1 MHNRPSHSYGARDL
15 EGKMQPMFFNVD
27 KYEITRIVTDE
38 QWKENCYLVQCRTSG
53 NMLLVD
59 PGSNFDEIERIARTK
74 SGDLKHV
81 FLTHAHHDHVAAA
94 KEVFDSWG
102 SIIFLNKMDAK
113 LLQRAPLYA
122 MRFAGKTIRIPDLDT
137 IVFFDETKQFSFADS
152 SIEAIHTPGHT
163 HGSTCYSFG
172 SFIFTGDTLL
182 YEKIGRTDLP
192 EGDKQ
197 KIRESVALLLRKSDA
212 KTIFFPGHGRPF
224 FGEEAKMWWRKYQ
237 GNPPQ
242 DNAFES

>member
-15 EGKMQPMFFNVD
+15 EGKMQSMLFNID
-27 KYEITRIVTDE
+27 KYEITQIVTGG
-38 QWKENCYLVQCRTSG
+38 QWKENCYLVQWRTTG
-53 NMLLVD
+53 NMLLID
-59 PGSNFDEIERIARTK
+59 PGSDFDEIKRIVRTK
-74 SGDLKHV
+74 SGYLKYV
-81 FLTHAHHDHVAAA
+81 FLTHAHHDHVGAAREA
-94 KEVFDSWG
+94 FDSWG
-102 SIIFLNKMDAK
+102 SIIFLNKIDAK

-122 MRFAGKTIRIPDLDT
+122 MSFTGKTIRIPDLDT
-137 IVFFDETKQFSFADS
+137 IVFFDEKQQFVFADC
-152 SIEAIHTPGHT
+152 SIESIHTPGHT

-182 YEKIGRTDLP
+182 YEKTGRTDLP

-212 KTIFFPGHGRPF
+212 KTILFPGHGRPF
-224 FGEEAKMWWRKYQ
+224 SGEEAKRWWQKSQ

-242 DNAFES
+242 DNTFES